1 MNELGRVIRERVAR
15 VMPSVPSN
23 QIVFVNLH
31 PLELADEELISPE
44 APLSAHASRV
54 VLEVTERAR
63 LDDVSDLDERIRA
76 LRSLGYRLA
85 VDDLGAGYAGLTSF
99 VRLNPEFVKIDMTL
113 TRDLHR
119 SETKRVLVRSALD
132 LCREMSIRAI
142 VEGVETKDEL
152 RALLGIG
159 ADLLQGYLF
168 GMPGEALRPV
178 GSESFD
184 V

>member
-1 MNELGRVIRERVAR
+1 M
-15 VMPSVPSN
+15 SN
-23 QIVFVNLH
+23 
-31 PLELADEELISPE
+31 
-44 APLSAHASRV
+44 
-54 VLEVTERAR
+54 
-63 LDDVSDLDERIRA
+63 
-76 LRSLGYRLA
+76 
-85 VDDLGAGYAGLTSF
+85 
-99 VRLNPEFVKIDMTL
+99 
-113 TRDLHR
+113 
-119 SETKRVLVRSALD
+119 
-132 LCREMSIRAI
+132 RAI